1 MKFILCQFKTDG
13 QPFDYK
19 TNLEDLRVGEMVVVQ
34 ARGTYSVAEVC
45 AVDTVP
51 SYPEDKI
58 RWAFQRVDIELV
70 KRLEAGNEN

>member
-1 MKFILCQFKTDG
+1 MKFITCQFKSDG

-34 ARGTYSVAEVC
+34 ARGTYSIAEVS
-45 AVDTVP
+45 AVDTIP

-58 RWAFQRVDIELV
+58 RWAFQRVDIGLV
-70 KRLEAGNEN
+70 KALEAGQ